1 MFSGPRRIIGIIR
14 DFHFQPLHDAI
25 GPLAMRLGSGQYA
38 SLRVSTSDI
47 PQTLAE
53 IQGVFQ
59 RFAPRRAFEYFF
71 LDDEFRNL
79 YRAEENFGW
88 TIGYFTLFAIMISS
102 LGLFG
107 LALFL
112 AEKKTKEI
120 GIRKVLGASAA
131 GLALMLYKEF
141 ARLALLA
148 DLIAWPVAYVVLN
161 RWLQRFA
168 YRVEITLPTFV
179 LAAIV
184 TLALAFLAVG
194 YQSVKVASANPV
206 KSLRYE

>member
-1 MFSGPRRIIGIIR
+1 
-14 DFHFQPLHDAI
+14 
-25 GPLAMRLGSGQYA
+25 MRLGSGRYA

-53 IQGVFQ
+53 VRGVFQ
-59 RFAPRRAFEYFF
+59 TFAPRRAFEYFF
-71 LDDEFRNL
+71 LDDDFRNL
-79 YRAEENFGW
+79 YRAEQNFGW
-88 TIGYFTLFAIMISS
+88 TIGYFTLLAIMVSS

-120 GIRKVLGASAA
+120 GIRKVLGASTG
-131 GLALMLYKEF
+131 GLALMLYREF

-148 DLIAWPVAYVVLN
+148 NLIAWPVAYVVLN

-168 YRVEITLPTFV
+168 YRVDVAWPTFV
-179 LAAIV
+179 FAAVV
-184 TLALAFLAVG
+184 TLGLAFLAVG